1 MLHTIE
7 NDYLKVTVSD
17 HGAELTSVYDKA
29 QDFERIWCA
38 DPAVWNRHAPVLFP
52 FVGKVKDGAY
62 RYNGNTYAMK
72 TQHGFARDAEFTC
85 IEETTDS
92 ITHKLVYS
100 DETLE
105 IYPFEFELLITHR
118 FDAEN
123 PRLLHVTWAVKNLG
137 SDEMLYSIGG
147 HPGFQIAPGHARSE
161 YSIALPDANPRH
173 YLLLDAAGSGL
184 ADTSK
189 CYPFNDA
196 GNAYVPV
203 TDTLFDKDALVFE
216 DGQLPSVGLV
226 DADKKPFVTLTC
238 TDFPYVGIW
247 SKPDGPYVCLEPW
260 IGRTDNMDFTR
271 DLSEKPGE
279 QKLIANAEA
288 VHTYTI
294 EFHSSI

>member
-7 NDYLKVTVSD
+7 NECLKVTVSD
-17 HGAELTSVYDKA
+17 HGAELTSVYDKT

-38 DPAVWNRHAPVLFP
+38 DPTVWNRHAPVLFP
-52 FVGKVKDGAY
+52 FVGKVNSNTY
-62 RYNGNTYAMK
+62 HYNGNSYTMN

-85 IEETTDS
+85 TEETADS

-100 DETLE
+100 DETLR
-105 IYPFEFELLITHR
+105 IYPFKFELLITHS

-123 PRLLHVTWAVKNLG
+123 PRLLHVTWTVKNLG

-147 HPGFQIAPGHARSE
+147 HPGFQIASGHKRSE
-161 YSIALPDANPRH
+161 YSIALPDEKPRH
-173 YLLLDAAGSGL
+173 YLLLAPNGSGL

-189 CYPFNDA
+189 TYPFNN
-196 GNAYVPV
+196 GSAYVPV
-203 TDTLFDKDALVFE
+203 TDTMFDKDALVFE
-216 DGQLPSVGLV
+216 DHQLPVVGLV

-260 IGRTDNMDFTR
+260 IGRTDDLGFED
-271 DLSEKPGE
+271 DLSKKPGE
-279 QKLIANAEA
+279 QKLEANAKA

-294 EFHSSI
+294 EFHG

>member
-52 FVGKVKDGAY
+52 FVGKVKGGAY

-147 HPGFQIAPGHARSE
+147 HPGFRVP
-161 YSIALPDANPRH
+161 LT
-173 YLLLDAAGSGL
+173 GSTG
-184 ADTSK
+184 
-189 CYPFNDA
+189 
-196 GNAYVPV
+196 
-203 TDTLFDKDALVFE
+203 FE
-216 DGQLPSVGLV
+216 DYKLCLSPARCSR
-226 DADKKPFVTLTC
+226 FRTC
-238 TDFPYVGIW
+238 RY
-247 SKPDGPYVCLEPW
+247 EQE
-260 IGRTDNMDFTR
+260 
-271 DLSEKPGE
+271 LSI
-279 QKLIANAEA
+279 QRRR
-288 VHTYTI
+288 
-294 EFHSSI
+294 